1 MKPVLYYD
9 TTFIYAY
16 SLKIFNYLA
25 QLASPTY
32 QMYSNGVNGS
42 AVNGDLQQPTV
53 TTTMPRIQLLS
64 NNVDNVNYYDD
75 NSQVLAQNSA
85 TSTTTTK
92 FVNQLC

>member
-1 MKPVLYYD
+1 
-9 TTFIYAY
+9 
-16 SLKIFNYLA
+16 
-25 QLASPTY
+25 
-32 QMYSNGVNGS
+32 MYSNGVNGS